1 MRIKPNVLLIA
12 IIAATGGLLFGF
24 DTGVISGALPF
35 LKDNWALNDRS
46 IALLTTGVLFGA
58 VIGALFS
65 GRLADRLGRKKM
77 IVVNALIFAVGAVG
91 CGYATSIGT
100 LIAMRVLVGIA
111 IGITSYVVP
120 MYIAEIS
127 PVAHRGMLVTLN
139 QLMITI
145 GLLASYIA
153 DYLLSNN
160 ADPGS
165 WRVMFLVGTIP
176 ALVLLVGM
184 FFLPETS
191 RWLISVGRYK
201 EGRKVLEQMEE
212 PALVDSIFEEIRRE
226 VEGSGRPAGAPG
238 DGRAWIVTRGVR
250 DVGVRDVGVRDA
262 GVRDV
267 GVRDAVARDVGGRAT
282 GLREVLQ
289 PWLRPA
295 LIITVGIFFFQQFS
309 GVNTIVYYS
318 PIIFKM
324 AGITGNSASILP
336 AIVIGIVNV
345 AACFISVL
353 YLDKVGRRRLYLIGI
368 SGMIPSLV
376 LAGVCFFFR
385 DRLGSS
391 LIYLSV
397 GSIVCFIFFINI
409 SLSPLGWLLISEI
422 YPTSARSVGMS
433 IGSLSHWGFN
443 AIIAFTFLR
452 MVNGFGLAATF
463 WVYAAVCV
471 LGLVWGYYYIP
482 ETKGR
487 SLEEIEA
494 YWRAGGRPRGL

>member
-35 LKDNWALNDRS
+35 LKDNWALDDRS
-46 IALLTTGVLFGA
+46 VALLTTGVLFGA

-77 IVVNALIFAVGAVG
+77 IIVNALIFAVGAVG
-91 CGYATSIGT
+91 CGYAPSVGT

-153 DYLLSNN
+153 DYLFSNN

-165 WRVMFLVGTIP
+165 WRAMFLVGTVP

-191 RWLISVGRYK
+191 RWLISKGRYK
-201 EGRKVLEQMEE
+201 EGKKVLEQMEE
-212 PALVDSIFEEIRRE
+212 PALVDTTFEEIRRDLE
-226 VEGSGRPAGAPG
+226 RGGRLAGAAG
-238 DGRAWIVTRGVR
+238 GRL
-250 DVGVRDVGVRDA
+250 VGIQSGES
-262 GVRDV
+262 
-267 GVRDAVARDVGGRAT
+267 RAT
-282 GLREVLQ
+282 GWREILQ

-309 GVNTIVYYS
+309 GVNTIIYYS

-324 AGITGNSASILP
+324 AGITSNSASILP

-452 MVNGFGLAATF
+452 MVNGLGLAATF

-471 LGLVWGYYYIP
+471 VGLVWGYYYIP
-482 ETKGR
+482 ETKGK
-487 SLEEIEA
+487 SLEEIEE
-494 YWRAGGRPRGL
+494 YWRAGGSPRGL

>member
-1 MRIKPNVLLIA
+1 
-12 IIAATGGLLFGF
+12 
-24 DTGVISGALPF
+24 
-35 LKDNWALNDRS
+35 
-46 IALLTTGVLFGA
+46 
-58 VIGALFS
+58 
-65 GRLADRLGRKKM
+65 
-77 IVVNALIFAVGAVG
+77 
-91 CGYATSIGT
+91 
-100 LIAMRVLVGIA
+100 VLVGIA

-127 PVAHRGMLVTLN
+127 PMAHRGMLVTLN

-153 DYLLSNN
+153 DYCLSNN

-165 WRVMFLVGTIP
+165 WRAMFLVGTIP

-212 PALVDSIFEEIRRE
+212 PALVDSTFEEIRRDL
-226 VEGSGRPAGAPG
+226 EGTGRLAGASG
-238 DGRAWIVTRGVR
+238 DGLAGTVTRS
-250 DVGVRDVGVRDA
+250 VGAQTKGA
-262 GVRDV
+262 
-267 GVRDAVARDVGGRAT
+267 RAT

-336 AIVIGIVNV
+336 AIIIGIVNV

-452 MVNGFGLAATF
+452 MVNGLGLAATF

-471 LGLVWGYYYIP
+471 VGLVWGYYYIP
-482 ETKGR
+482 ETRGK
-487 SLEEIEA
+487 SLEEIEE
-494 YWRAGGRPRGL
+494 YWRGGGSPRGL

>member
-1 MRIKPNVLLIA
+1 MRIKAKVLLIA

-35 LKDNWALNDRS
+35 LKDNWALDDRS
-46 IALLTTGVLFGA
+46 VALLTTGVLFGA
-58 VIGALFS
+58 VVGALFS

-77 IVVNALIFAVGAVG
+77 IIVNALIFAVGAVG
-91 CGYATSIGT
+91 CGYAPSIGT

-165 WRVMFLVGTIP
+165 WRAMFLVGTIP
-176 ALVLLVGM
+176 AFVLLLGM

-191 RWLISVGRYK
+191 RWLVSVSRYK
-201 EGRKVLEQMEE
+201 EGREVLEQMEE
-212 PALVDSIFEEIRRE
+212 PALVDSTFEEIRRDLE
-226 VEGSGRPAGAPG
+226 HSGR
-238 DGRAWIVTRGVR
+238 T
-250 DVGVRDVGVRDA
+250 
-262 GVRDV
+262 
-267 GVRDAVARDVGGRAT
+267 T
-282 GLREVLQ
+282 GWREILQ

-452 MVNGFGLAATF
+452 MVNGLGLAATF

-471 LGLVWGYYYIP
+471 LGLVWGYFYIP

-487 SLEEIEA
+487 SLEEIEE

>member
-1 MRIKPNVLLIA
+1 MHIKPNVLLIA

-35 LKDNWALNDRS
+35 LKDNWGLDDRS
-46 IALLTTGVLFGA
+46 VALLTTGVLFGA

-77 IVVNALIFAVGAVG
+77 IIINALIFSVGAVG
-91 CGYATSIGT
+91 CGYAPSIGT

-153 DYLLSNN
+153 DYLFSNN

-165 WRVMFLVGTIP
+165 WRAMFLVGTVP

-191 RWLISVGRYK
+191 RWLIARGRYK

-212 PALVDSIFEEIRRE
+212 PALVESTYQEIRRDLE
-226 VEGSGRPAGAPG
+226 AVSGP
-238 DGRAWIVTRGVR
+238 
-250 DVGVRDVGVRDA
+250 
-262 GVRDV
+262 
-267 GVRDAVARDVGGRAT
+267 T
-282 GLREVLQ
+282 GWREVVQ

-309 GVNTIVYYS
+309 GVNTIIYYS

-324 AGITGNSASILP
+324 AGITSNSASILP
-336 AIVIGIVNV
+336 AIIIGIVNV
-345 AACFISVL
+345 GACFISVL
-353 YLDKVGRRRLYLIGI
+353 YLDKTGRRRLYLIGI
-368 SGMIPSLV
+368 CGMIPSLV

-397 GSIVCFIFFINI
+397 GSIVSFIFFINI

-452 MVNGFGLAATF
+452 MVDGLGLAATF

-482 ETKGR
+482 ETKGK
-487 SLEEIEA
+487 SLEEIEEH
-494 YWRAGGRPRGL
+494 WRAGGSPRSL

>member
-35 LKDNWALNDRS
+35 LKDNWALDDRTV
-46 IALLTTGVLFGA
+46 ALLTTGVLIGA

-77 IVVNALIFAVGAVG
+77 IIVNALIFAVGAVG
-91 CGYATSIGT
+91 CGYAASIET

-153 DYLLSNN
+153 DYCLSNN

-165 WRVMFLVGTIP
+165 WRAMFLVGTIP

-212 PALVDSIFEEIRRE
+212 PALVDSIFEEIRRDL
-226 VEGSGRPAGAPG
+226 EGAGRLAGAP
-238 DGRAWIVTRGVR
+238 DGLAVARGARDGMAGTVARGVR
-250 DVGVRDVGVRDA
+250 AQSGVGTRDGGV
-262 GVRDV
+262 
-267 GVRDAVARDVGGRAT
+267 RAT

-324 AGITGNSASILP
+324 AGITGNSASIVP

-452 MVNGFGLAATF
+452 MVNGLGLAATF

-471 LGLVWGYYYIP
+471 VGLVWGYYYIP
-482 ETKGR
+482 ETRGK
-487 SLEEIEA
+487 SLEEIEE
-494 YWRAGGRPRGL
+494 YWRGGGSPRGL

>member
-1 MRIKPNVLLIA
+1 MHIKARVLLIA

-35 LKDNWALNDRS
+35 LKDNWALDDKNV
-46 IALLTTGVLFGA
+46 ALLTTGVLFGA
-58 VIGALFS
+58 VIGALCS
-65 GRLADRLGRKKM
+65 GRLADRLGRRKM
-77 IVVNALIFAVGAVG
+77 IIVNALIFAVGAVG
-91 CGYATSIGT
+91 CGYSPSVGT

-165 WRVMFLVGTIP
+165 WRAMFLVGTIP

-191 RWLISVGRYK
+191 RWLVSVGRYT

-212 PALVDSIFEEIRRE
+212 PALVDSTFDEIRRDLK
-226 VEGSGRPAGAPG
+226 VSG
-238 DGRAWIVTRGVR
+238 T
-250 DVGVRDVGVRDA
+250 
-262 GVRDV
+262 
-267 GVRDAVARDVGGRAT
+267 T
-282 GLREVLQ
+282 GWREILQ

-324 AGITGNSASILP
+324 AGITSNSASILP
-336 AIVIGIVNV
+336 AIIIGIVNV

-353 YLDKVGRRRLYLIGI
+353 YLDKVGRRKLYLIGI

-452 MVNGFGLAATF
+452 MVNGLGLAATF

-471 LGLVWGYYYIP
+471 VGLVWGYFYIP

-487 SLEEIEA
+487 SLEEIEE
-494 YWRAGGRPRGL
+494 YWRGGGTPRGL